1 MGKTLVVFKREYL
14 ERVRSK
20 WFIVV
25 TVLGPVFMGVIT
37 VLPAVLAARARS
49 SPTLAN
55 VIVLDATSTDL
66 GARVAK
72 SLAAT
77 APTSAA
83 PRVET
88 LTAEQLPAAVD
99 SATQAVMRKDAQ
111 GYLVLDA
118 GTIAGT
124 SATYAG
130 RNAASLTDVA
140 TITAMVRQNLLDMRL
155 EKEGIDPG
163 RVATL
168 TAVKLNM
175 KTDKISDKGI
185 EAGGG
190 MSSVVFGYLIAFI
203 LYFMIAIYGQNILRG
218 VMEEKTTRVAE
229 VVISSVKPDALLA
242 GKILGVGSV
251 ALTQVFVWIA
261 GGVAIYA
268 FRGQI
273 FAKFGIPAATTMSV
287 TMPTVPLAV
296 GLALLLFFI
305 FGFMFYASLF
315 AAVGAMVSNQ
325 EDVQQA
331 QMPVMLLLVGSV
343 IFMTPVLANP
353 ASTLAKV
360 MSWLP
365 FSAPIIMPMRMSL
378 ISISWTELAATL
390 AGLVVACLVAIWV
403 SARIYRVGLLM
414 YGKRPSWGE
423 LVRWIR
429 MA

>member
-1 MGKTLVVFKREYL
+1 MGKTFVIFRREYL
-14 ERVRSK
+14 ERVRSR

-25 TVLGPVFMGVIT
+25 TILGPVFMGAITILPTVI
-37 VLPAVLAARARS
+37 AARTHTS
-49 SPTLAN
+49 SSLAN
-55 VIVLDATSTDL
+55 VIVLDATGTDL

-77 APTSAA
+77 TPGATA
-83 PRVET
+83 PRVKV
-88 LTAEQLPAAVD
+88 LTAEQLSASED
-99 SATQAVMRKDAQ
+99 SATNAVIAHQAQ

-118 GTIAGT
+118 STIAGT
-124 SATYAG
+124 GATYAG
-130 RNAASLTDVA
+130 RNATSLTDIT

-168 TAVKLNM
+168 TSVRLDM
-175 KTDKISDKGI
+175 KTDKITDKGR

-190 MSSVVFGYLIAFI
+190 MASIVFGYVIAFL
-203 LYFMIAIYGQNILRG
+203 LYFMIALYGQNMLRG

-229 VVISSVKPDALLA
+229 VVISSIKPNQLLA

-261 GGVAIYA
+261 GGLAIYE
-268 FRGQI
+268 FRGAI
-273 FAKFGIPAATTMSV
+273 LARFGIPAAAAMSV
-287 TMPTVPLAV
+287 TLPSVSPAV
-296 GLALLLFFI
+296 GVALLLFFI
-305 FGFMFYASLF
+305 MGFMFYSSLF
-315 AAVGAMVSNQ
+315 AAVGAMVSSQ

-331 QMPVMLLLVGSV
+331 QMPVTLLLIASI
-343 IFMTPVLANP
+343 IFMPAVLANP
-353 ASTLAKV
+353 ASTIAKV
-360 MSWLP
+360 LSWLP

-378 ISISWTELAATL
+378 IAVSWPELTAVL
-390 AGLVVACLVAIWV
+390 AGLLLACLAAIWV

-414 YGKRPSWGE
+414 YGKRPTFRE
-423 LVRWIR
+423 LAKWIR

>member
-20 WFIVV
+20 WFIVA
-25 TVLGPVFMGVIT
+25 TVLGPVFMGAIT
-37 VLPAVLAARARS
+37 VLPTVLAARTRS
-49 SPTLAN
+49 SPMLAD

-77 APTSAA
+77 APTATP

-99 SATQAVMRKDAQ
+99 SATHAVMRKEAQ
-111 GYLVLDA
+111 GYVVLDA
-118 GTIAGT
+118 NTLAGT

-130 RNAASLTDVA
+130 RNAASMTDVS

-155 EKEGIDPG
+155 ENEGIDPA

-168 TAVKLNM
+168 TAVKLDM

-203 LYFMIAIYGQNILRG
+203 LYFMIAIYGQNMLRG

-229 VVISSVKPDALLA
+229 VVISSVKPDQLLA
-242 GKILGVGSV
+242 GKILGVGLV

-261 GGVAIYA
+261 GGAAIYA

-273 FAKFGIPAATTMSV
+273 FAKFGIPAAAAMSV
-287 TMPTVPLAV
+287 KMPSVPISV
-296 GLALLLFFI
+296 GVALLLFFVL
-305 FGFMFYASLF
+305 GFMFYSSLF

-331 QMPVMLLLVGSV
+331 QMPVMLLLIGSV
-343 IFMTPVLANP
+343 IFMGPVLANP

-390 AGLVVACLVAIWV
+390 AGLVAACFAALWV

-423 LVRWIR
+423 LIKWIR

>member
-343 IFMTPVLANP
+343 IFMTPVLTNP